1 MNWLRRKIVRWLDDS
16 ERTEITQDCVVG
28 FAIGES
34 IDMER
39 AIRFN
44 VLQCQGGVVVESR
57 TLNHTQ
63 RHQTDN
69 RTFIIPEGDDIAA
82 KVGQIVAMELL
93 RS

>member
-1 MNWLRRKIVRWLDDS
+1 MNWLRTKIVRWLDDS
-16 ERTEITQDCVVG
+16 DCIEIGRDSAI
-28 FAIGES
+28 AIGEN

-57 TLNHTQ
+57 TLDHN
-63 RHQTDN
+63 RHQSN
-69 RTFIIPEGDDIAA
+69 SRTFIVPDGEDIAA
-82 KVGQIVAMELL
+82 RVGQIVAMELL